1 MAYGRVLLALIAL
14 LSVFVRTEIS
24 AEINEIQKA
33 ESARIR
39 DLFKETVGNRE
50 EIKLDGDYL
59 QFVLSDAARIISPEN
74 PNESKYFVYV
84 DRNPAKQLIF
94 ICFFDSFCKNV
105 NIIGAD
111 IVSTGNPVRKG
122 HFLTPVG
129 VFENT
134 VKNFGYRALGTK
146 NDKGWK
152 GLGEKGSRI
161 WDFGWQKTEYKN
173 GGKQIRL
180 LIHAT
185 DPIYGEKRLGKRDSK
200 GCIRISAKLNKFLD
214 HYGVLDDDYEK
225 NRNMKRAS
233 WLLRN
238 DRKPIAFAGKYLIV
252 GDSSATRPR

>member
-1 MAYGRVLLALIAL
+1 MCG
-14 LSVFVRTEIS
+14 
-24 AEINEIQKA
+24 K
-33 ESARIR
+33 
-39 DLFKETVGNRE
+39 
-50 EIKLDGDYL
+50 
-59 QFVLSDAARIISPEN
+59 
-74 PNESKYFVYV
+74 
-84 DRNPAKQLIF
+84 
-94 ICFFDSFCKNV
+94 
-105 NIIGAD
+105 
-111 IVSTGNPVRKG
+111 
-122 HFLTPVG
+122 
-129 VFENT
+129 FENT